1 MSKIKA
7 AHTPEARAKATATRK
22 RTMAAKKQA
31 AEALGL
37 GTSIPLDAIPDRAPK
52 RKSSY
57 KSKKAHAVTR
67 QEVVLALLQYLNG
80 E

>member
-7 AHTPEARAKATATRK
+7 AHTPEARAKAAETRK

-31 AEALGL
+31 AEALG
-37 GTSIPLDAIPDRAPK
+37 SIPLDAIPDRAPK

-67 QEVVLALLQYLNG
+67 QEVVLAILQYLNG